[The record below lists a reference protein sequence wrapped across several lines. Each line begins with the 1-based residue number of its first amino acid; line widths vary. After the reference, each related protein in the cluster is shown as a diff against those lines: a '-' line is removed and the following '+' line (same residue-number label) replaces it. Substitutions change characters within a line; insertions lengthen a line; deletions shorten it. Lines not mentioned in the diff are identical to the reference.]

1 MSAVDSIN
9 INLVLIP
16 YNLILKAGI
25 YFTKLGFDLVFVL
38 ESTFYPSFVKSLGMY
53 LLIRSTL
60 AYTFNTSWKNFHP
73 PNIFGTIRSDWTL
86 VLLLSRTNIQRY
98 NLLLLLL
105 FASDRLISAHN

>member
-1 MSAVDSIN
+1 MSVVDSIN

-25 YFTKLGFDLVFVL
+25 YFTKLGFDPVF
-38 ESTFYPSFVKSLGMY
+38 SKKHFYPSFRKSLGMD

-73 PNIFGTIRSDWTL
+73 PKIFSTIRSDWTL
-86 VLLLSRTNIQRY
+86 VLLLLRTTYKRY